1 MEPTQKF
8 SLYEYLTRKDSVF
21 DKYANV
27 KRFVK
32 LDGWSWLTLIENNA
46 YGLVYRSVVAHTG
59 GGEGKSWVEWRTNL
73 ERVGKYK
80 LFVHIPRFSA
90 MNIMCKSNL
99 LSQWGHKH
107 IRVCYRKLDMKF
119 QSTLL
124 IAGGFLWVSMRVPPE
139 SVLSCYMIREI
150 RIILLLG
157 MR

>member
-1 MEPTQKF
+1 MEPIQKF

-46 YGLVYRSVVAHTG
+46 YGLVYRRVVAHTG

-73 ERVGKYK
+73 ERVGKYE

-90 MNIMCKSNL
+90 MNIMYKSNL
-99 LSQWGHKH
+99 LSQWGTQAYT
-107 IRVCYRKLDMKF
+107 IV
-119 QSTLL
+119 
-124 IAGGFLWVSMRVPPE
+124 
-139 SVLSCYMIREI
+139 
-150 RIILLLG
+150 
-157 MR
+157 

>member
-1 MEPTQKF
+1 MVW
-8 SLYEYLTRKDSVF
+8 Y
-21 DKYANV
+21 
-27 KRFVK
+27 
-32 LDGWSWLTLIENNA
+32 IEV
-46 YGLVYRSVVAHTG
+46 LLCVPE

-157 MR
+157 MYSKRSKQSSGSFKEIFHSHYSCPKHF